1 MSYRNETLIIRIW
14 LRIRKDHLQMRITQ
28 RNYHPSTS
36 MQQMWSYKFLP
47 YYSTPV
53 SWNWFY
59 VSIVLLSYLSVFKIL
74 LPCWRRVWSF
84 AMIQCFNLQIWVPIH
99 VLSLKSPGGKGLFV
113 TVWAHAFFINNLF
126 KQSIQNYRMW
136 NTLSWRVA
144 KTQIRAIT
152 CTCTAWSPQNL
163 VTVNRYYDK
172 INWCIKRNAQ
182 TQT

>member
-84 AMIQCFNLQIWVPIH
+84 AMIQCFNLQKWVPTH

-113 TVWAHAFFINNLF
+113 TVWAHAFFNNLF

-136 NTLSWRVA
+136 NEINSNGLRIHCVYTEL
-144 KTQIRAIT
+144 KGCQNTDT
-152 CTCTAWSPQNL
+152 CNNL
-163 VTVNRYYDK
+163 HLHSMVPTKFSNSQS
-172 INWCIKRNAQ
+172 ILW
-182 TQT
+182 